1 MVGSAAV
8 AETDWVAAAAGVAA
22 AGSEAA
28 DWAVAAVAG
37 VDWAVAAVGSA
48 VAGWE
53 AAAD

>member
-1 MVGSAAV
+1 LEAAAV
-8 AETDWVAAAAGVAA
+8 A
-22 AGSEAA
+22 GSAAA